1 MHGLNAVAST
11 AQGCGCSVCG
21 MMTGEELRR
30 ERGRVRLT
38 QRQLADRVGVG
49 LRTITTWESRG
60 SRPIPGTAEGR
71 LTLVLGPR
79 DDGPKGTLADF
90 SDADLIEELAHR
102 LGLTTIRVTNDSSR
116 GVRPLE
122 GVSALTA
129 NEMTQGRP
137 LPARRFVADDYP
149 MDASAQGTIG
159 TPAQ

>member
-1 MHGLNAVAST
+1 
-11 AQGCGCSVCG
+11 

-71 LTLVLGPR
+71 LALVLGPR
-79 DDGPKGTLADF
+79 DAGPMRMLVDF
-90 SDADLIEELAHR
+90 SDADLIEELAKR
-102 LGLTTIRVTNDSSR
+102 LGLTTICVTSDSSS
-116 GVRPLE
+116 GVRPQE
-122 GVSALTA
+122 GVSAVTIH
-129 NEMTQGRP
+129 EMAQGRP
-137 LPARRFVADDYP
+137 FPARRVVADDYP
-149 MDASAQGTIG
+149 ADASARGTIG

>member
-1 MHGLNAVAST
+1 
-11 AQGCGCSVCG
+11 